1 MRSVPLSLPDNLWIL
16 LSVERKGVGD
26 MVSALHNQEKR
37 KHERGNLH
45 NLRQEIQILCLL
57 VHDEEKQLSDN
68 VCSVPPI

>member
-1 MRSVPLSLPDNLWIL
+1 
-16 LSVERKGVGD
+16 

-68 VCSVPPI
+68 VRSVPPI